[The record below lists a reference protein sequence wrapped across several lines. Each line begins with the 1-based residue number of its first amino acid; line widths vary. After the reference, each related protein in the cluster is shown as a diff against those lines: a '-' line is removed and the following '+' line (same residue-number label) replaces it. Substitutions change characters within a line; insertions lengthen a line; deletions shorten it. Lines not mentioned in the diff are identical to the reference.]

1 MVLLAQANLDSQAA
15 SQWTTVS
22 LRRLGDRKLDIAR
35 VFFSVALH
43 VVPRSFRPHA
53 GFRSANRH
61 CPARA
66 RWRQTRHELTAAEEK
81 NATNWAAI
89 EADADFKRLL
99 ASKARFIIPATLFF
113 IVYYFTLPV
122 LVGWFPKFME
132 QKVVGEVNLAY
143 LFALSQFFMAW
154 IIAFLYLAA
163 AAGWDRQAA
172 ALLSKFTKGP
182 RR

>member
-1 MVLLAQANLDSQAA
+1 MCFIG
-15 SQWTTVS
+15 
-22 LRRLGDRKLDIAR
+22 RRR
-35 VFFSVALH
+35 
-43 VVPRSFRPHA
+43 
-53 GFRSANRH
+53 GFRSHVKDLATENWTSRKFSLVSLFMSY
-61 CPARA
+61 PEASDLTPDSEAPTDIAPLGRTGA
-66 RWRQTRHELTAAEEK
+66 KPSHELTAAEEK
-81 NATNWAAI
+81 NATDWDAIAA
-89 EADADFKRLL
+89 ETDFKNLL
-99 ASKARFIIPATLFF
+99 VSKARFIVPATLFF
-113 IVYYFTLPV
+113 VVYYFTLPV

-172 ALLSKFTKGP
+172 ALLGRFAKRP